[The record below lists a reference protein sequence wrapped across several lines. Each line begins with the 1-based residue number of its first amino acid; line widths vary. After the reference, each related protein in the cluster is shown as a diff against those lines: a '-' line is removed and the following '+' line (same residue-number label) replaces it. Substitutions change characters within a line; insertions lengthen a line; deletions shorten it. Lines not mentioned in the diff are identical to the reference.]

1 MSYGAPAT
9 WVPPAGGGG
18 LACTEF
24 DAALMERRVGVA
36 SQRAIPSAARP
47 PLPQPR
53 ERGQGVR
60 VRPGRDIAASLTVGS
75 RIVGREGRGGPQ
87 SAIVNRELGR
97 MGGVGVAWGRA
108 GCGVGVPLPGLSG
121 GGAPRL
127 RGWGVGPGLNR
138 ESRMAAEEVP
148 IPARQSR
155 SDWRAHWQGGSEG
168 TGELAGR
175 YLASRQI
182 LKQLCRQLEPPVGS
196 YGSDSWHRCS
206 SLAARAAR
214 AMVGLNDLKPSPE
227 APAVSLYQYLSPV
240 RRGQHA

>member
-1 MSYGAPAT
+1 MRGVTLDAPLWSWLAHPGAGST
-9 WVPPAGGGG
+9 
-18 LACTEF
+18 
-24 DAALMERRVGVA
+24 
-36 SQRAIPSAARP
+36 
-47 PLPQPR
+47 
-53 ERGQGVR
+53 
-60 VRPGRDIAASLTVGS
+60 GR
-75 RIVGREGRGGPQ
+75 Q
-87 SAIVNRELGR
+87 SAIVNRELER
-97 MGGVGVAWGRA
+97 MGSVGLAWVTWGRV
-108 GCGVGVPLPGLSG
+108 GCGVGVRHEVVPIDNRCAGAVPVSLPHGRIYGWPLLP
-121 GGAPRL
+121 
-127 RGWGVGPGLNR
+127 
-138 ESRMAAEEVP
+138 EEVP

-206 SLAARAAR
+206 SLAARATR